1 MMFFIYPMEQYQIQ
15 QMPKD
20 VNHWQYHLNLNEW
33 CGFSFFL
40 LDRFLTARHTC
51 VAHCPSGMFAN
62 VESGQCEECSQ
73 GCVMCQ
79 TANLCQQCHSGL
91 YMENRKC
98 VVECQRCFFS
108 FIFFSLLNSHKCKT
122 SVTSCSYLSGLLLRG
137 IPKDLECLP
146 CSTGCGSCVES
157 IFHCLS
163 CERPYLL
170 LNNSCVLQCPEGYY
184 ANDTECYHC
193 PAHCTECNQY
203 GLCKSKYD
211 RWNSEVERNGRCGKE
226 LFWKAI
232 LAEQIREMR
241 KGCRRGIDRKCREL
255 CRCCL
260 DC

>member
-1 MMFFIYPMEQYQIQ
+1 MWFF
-15 QMPKD
+15 
-20 VNHWQYHLNLNEW
+20 
-33 CGFSFFL
+33 
-40 LDRFLTARHTC
+40 
-51 VAHCPSGMFAN
+51 
-62 VESGQCEECSQ
+62 
-73 GCVMCQ
+73 
-79 TANLCQQCHSGL
+79 
-91 YMENRKC
+91 
-98 VVECQRCFFS
+98 FFS
-108 FIFFSLLNSHKCKT
+108 FRPFFDCSTHLRGSLSVWHVCQRGVWPVWGVLTRLCHVPDCQFVPAVSQWTLYGKQEVCGGVSEVLLQFHLLSLLNSHKCKT